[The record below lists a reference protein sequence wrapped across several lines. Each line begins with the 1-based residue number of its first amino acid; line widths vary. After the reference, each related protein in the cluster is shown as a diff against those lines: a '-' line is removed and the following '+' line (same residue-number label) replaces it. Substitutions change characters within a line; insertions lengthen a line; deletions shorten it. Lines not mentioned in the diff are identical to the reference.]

1 MANRLAHAS
10 QGAKSAGSRIMGPL
24 ENRGEIACFARKSP
38 QNQRQPHRLFHP
50 SLHFSK
56 HSSLILKRGFISQIC
71 TYFAHLF
78 SKSPKM
84 YDFYGSEPLQKKS
97 KFCAVPPTPR
107 ERDFSGWDH
116 RCAGPK
122 FGFPA
127 ETVVVW
133 LTHHRGPKGLA
144 HASQVAKRADSRIT
158 PHPPLGPHLGI

>member
-1 MANRLAHAS
+1 LPVLSACPERLQAAGQLGPQGGGLAHASQGVTPVANRLAHAS

-97 KFCAVPPTPR
+97 KFCAVPPTR
-107 ERDFSGWDH
+107 VSGIF
-116 RCAGPK
+116 RVG
-122 FGFPA
+122 
-127 ETVVVW
+127 
-133 LTHHRGPKGLA
+133 
-144 HASQVAKRADSRIT
+144 IT
-158 PHPPLGPHLGI
+158 DVRVQISVFLRQR